1 MATQS
6 VCHWT
11 KRTEDERAARVEFCG
26 IEEQHT
32 LDSSHDIAPRG
43 RFGLISLTGPG
54 PIGL

>member
-26 IEEQHT
+26 IEKQHT

-43 RFGLISLTGPG
+43 RFGLISFTGPG